1 MNHPLA
7 ESEQTCS
14 ACSKPL
20 CSVCIYK
27 VKGKPF
33 CQECIVQGAEWAPL
47 IKGGRL
53 SSSAPKWAA
62 FWALIPGI
70 GAVFNCEY
78 LKAVAYFSI
87 FAWLVVMADAANGI
101 FGFAAAVF
109 LVFTMFDSYRTAQE
123 KARRRLELGMNAEIC
138 ESDDKSTILWG
149 CLLIVLGV
157 LLLLV
162 KTVPEAFI
170 NLLWPLV
177 FVLLGAFFIY
187 RALQQKEGKI
197 TPASMDP
204 GSRKEDV

>member
-1 MNHPLA
+1 
-7 ESEQTCS
+7 
-14 ACSKPL
+14 
-20 CSVCIYK
+20 
-27 VKGKPF
+27 
-33 CQECIVQGAEWAPL
+33 
-47 IKGGRL
+47 
-53 SSSAPKWAA
+53 
-62 FWALIPGI
+62 
-70 GAVFNCEY
+70 
-78 LKAVAYFSI
+78 
-87 FAWLVVMADAANGI
+87 
-101 FGFAAAVF
+101 
-109 LVFTMFDSYRTAQE
+109 MFDSYRTAQE